1 MGWPGRKFCLR
12 ESASTDIRAWL
23 VCACRGP
30 RQTIHVA
37 PGGSRNQL
45 SERSNLG
52 RVMDERFMR
61 ESLEREVLARHEK
74 GVVSRCEVR
83 KLRSSLR
90 KIIIQYVVHFKDRST
105 RTYIGVH
112 RESDERLERGL
123 SILKLLRSKGFDER
137 SDLRVPKPVGYF
149 PHLSLL
155 LMEPAEGE
163 LVRELFERRVA
174 NLEKYLE
181 RVALWLAKLHSSDA
195 NFGRLCSLQDQIAAS
210 LRYKRPLPLLFPDLA
225 SRLESVSA
233 RIVKLQQ
240 AFPDLKVRPIHGDF
254 HPKNVFA
261 SNNSVTA
268 IDFEMSCMGDPAFD
282 LGYFVAQAK
291 MTHEK
296 IYEAQ
301 TYFQRIYHTYWVLKL
316 DPQPDIASAW
326 LSESESCIESL
337 GEPPS

>member
-1 MGWPGRKFCLR
+1 
-12 ESASTDIRAWL
+12 
-23 VCACRGP
+23 
-30 RQTIHVA
+30 
-37 PGGSRNQL
+37 L
-45 SERSNLG
+45 SELSNLG

-61 ESLEREVLARHEK
+61 ELLEREVLARHEK
-74 GVVSRCEVR
+74 EVVSRCEVR

-195 NFGRLCSLQDQIAAS
+195 NFGRLCSLQDQLAAS

-240 AFPDLKVRPIHGDF
+240 AFPNLKVRPIHGDF

-291 MTHEK
+291 MTHGLGLEVKAATQGFLLRYLREIGGDSELRRRQK